1 MDELK
6 SAWEIAQERAG
17 RLGKL
22 STEEREQQERQRYG
36 QVGQALAH
44 KWLDSSGQLDV
55 TWELNKYGEPERD
68 RIKKSLIDH
77 LVEAIGFTTTQAI
90 SGTRR
95 IIEAIGRL
103 EPGLQ
108 PGMSEM
114 AGLVQ
119 EYEAGE
125 QKIRQELESGCRET
139 LHKLRISGTA
149 VGAINVEASP
159 EWQLA
164 KQELLE
170 ALTPRLNDLKRT
182 LTG

>member
-22 STEEREQQERQRYG
+22 STEEREQQERQRYR
-36 QVGQALAH
+36 QVGQALAQ

-55 TWELNKYGEPERD
+55 TWELNKYGESERD
-68 RIKKSLIDH
+68 RIKKSLIDR
-77 LVEAIGFTTTQAI
+77 LVQAIEFTTTQAI

-95 IIEAIGRL
+95 IVEAIGSL

-108 PGMSEM
+108 PGTSEI
-114 AGLVQ
+114 ARLVQ
-119 EYEAGE
+119 EYETG
-125 QKIRQELESGCRET
+125 QHTIRQELESGCRET

-164 KQELLE
+164 NQELLE